1 MNESEL
7 RTPSAGLLEGSAWLP
22 SPVRRRL
29 LIAGLAGAMAGPLQ
43 ALEAIAVSY
52 RRLWLDE
59 SGRVLPQARA
69 ALSLLADAA
78 SHGLE
83 PQDYDAAGLAQTFS
97 RPFLVAGEADVADQ
111 ALTRAFE
118 RYLSELHR
126 GRVDPASLRHD
137 FQLARAD
144 SFDPA
149 QTLRLALSRQDPAAA
164 VAAAVPQLPLYGRL
178 RVALARYRQLAG
190 HPAWASPL
198 PPLPRVPK
206 SRSIRLEPGQ
216 PWPGLDLLAQR
227 LRVLGDLAPAAS
239 TALAAV
245 VPPPGSPAVAA
256 NELPRYQGELVEAVR
271 RFQLRHGLEADGVI
285 GSSTWTQLGI
295 DPAARAHQIELALE
309 RLRWTPFLQSRRM
322 VVVNLPE
329 FVLRAY
335 EVADDGS
342 VHLALE
348 SRVVVGR
355 ALDTRTPLFDEDM
368 RFIEFSPYWNIPPS
382 IARSEIVP
390 RLRRDPGYFDRMG
403 FEFVGADGSVQRG
416 LSGAHLDAVLAGRMR
431 IRQRPGEHNALG
443 DIKFVFPNADNIY
456 LHHTPAVDL
465 FGRARRDYSHGCI
478 RVEKPVELA
487 EFVLQGMPGWNRARI
502 EAAMAQGKSSTLKLA
517 EPVPVLLSYGTTL
530 VKGDQ
535 IFFFDDI
542 YGHDRLL
549 AQALQ
554 QRSRRRVE

>member
-1 MNESEL
+1 MM
-7 RTPSAGLLEGSAWLP
+7 RGSLFPVLGDMRVP
-22 SPVRRRL
+22 SPARRRL
-29 LIAGLAGAMAGPLQ
+29 LLAALATAVAGPLQ
-43 ALEAIAVSY
+43 ALETVATLETVAVSY
-52 RRLWLDE
+52 GRLWLDE
-59 SGRVLPQARA
+59 SGRVLPRARA

-83 PQDYDAAGLAQTFS
+83 PQDYDAAGLAQAFV
-97 RPFLVAGEADVADQ
+97 RPFPSPGEADAADQ

-137 FQLARAD
+137 FQPARAD
-144 SFDPA
+144 PFDPA
-149 QTLRLALSRQDPAAA
+149 QALRLALERQDPAAA

-178 RVALARYRQLAG
+178 RLALARYRQLAG

-198 PPLPRVPK
+198 PPLPRAPK
-206 SRSIRLEPGQ
+206 SRSAKLEPGQ
-216 PWPGLDLLAQR
+216 PWAGLDLLAQR
-227 LRVLGDLAPAAS
+227 LRVLGDLAPAAPTVQ
-239 TALAAV
+239 TAEL
-245 VPPPGSPAVAA
+245 PAGFALPAA
-256 NELPRYQGELVEAVR
+256 NEPPRYQGELVEAVR

-285 GSSTWTQLGI
+285 GSTTWTQLEI
-295 DPAARAHQIELALE
+295 DPAARARQIELALE

-335 EVADDGS
+335 EVADDGR
-342 VHLALE
+342 VQLALE

-382 IARSEIVP
+382 IARSETVP
-390 RLRRDPGYFDRMG
+390 KLRRDPGYFDRMG

-416 LSGAHLDAVLAGRMR
+416 LSSAHLDAVLAGRMR

-487 EFVLQGMPGWNRARI
+487 EFVLQGMPGWDRARI
-502 EAAMAQGKSSTLKLA
+502 EAAMAQGKSNTLKLA

-535 IFFFDDI
+535 IFFFNDI
-542 YGHDRLL
+542 YGHDRVLT
-549 AQALQ
+549 QALQ
-554 QRSRRRVE
+554 QRSRSRAK